1 MSQDQ
6 QVTTDR
12 TEAEDDCD
20 ISAKPE
26 FESLSL
32 HEKVDY
38 LRQKQEEELLALQNE
53 RLDLLSSRLAK
64 ERPVP

>member
-1 MSQDQ
+1 MSRDQ
-6 QVTTDR
+6 QVTTGR

-53 RLDLLSSRLAK
+53 RLDLLSSHLAK
-64 ERPVP
+64 EHPVP